1 MPFTYKKQAFGLPEV
16 LVGLFILFCG
26 LGVVVRLFH
35 SGMRYS
41 ARTQR
46 TARGAMVA
54 RKHLERARGW
64 LHQTANW
71 DAMGSYPG
79 LGSWVQDGDCP
90 EYEVRVELL
99 SFTGLNPCTT
109 FESSQPGTQRSLTA
123 SYRRV
128 KVSVR
133 LDGKAVCDLA
143 SLVGE
148 PRRTIDPSTAV
159 QITAAG
165 PTTLSQNGTLNLSVQ
180 LKASDGTVIQDQF
193 FHWRVAPGTGNG
205 TVVALTR
212 DGRSALFTHKLVL
225 TSGRTRF
232 VNGQLFVKASTRY
245 YGQPLESQLGLT
257 LGP

>member
-1 MPFTYKKQAFGLPEV
+1 M
-16 LVGLFILFCG
+16 GLFILLCG
-26 LGVVVRLFH
+26 LGVVVQLFH
-35 SGMRYS
+35 SGLRYS

-71 DAMGSYPG
+71 DAMGGYPS
-79 LGSWVQDGDCP
+79 LGAWVQDGDCP

-99 SFTGLNPCTT
+99 PFTGLNPCST
-109 FESSQPGTQRSLTA
+109 FESSQPGAQRSLTA
-123 SYRRV
+123 SYKRL

-133 LDGKAVCDLA
+133 QDGKAVCDLA

-148 PRRTIDPSTAV
+148 PRRTIDLATAL

-165 PTTLSQNGTLNLSVQ
+165 PTTLTQNGTLNLSVQ
-180 LKASDGTVIQDQF
+180 LKATDGVVIQDQF
-193 FHWRVAPGTGNG
+193 FNWRVAQKTGNG
-205 TVVALTR
+205 MVVALTR
-212 DGRSALFTHKLVL
+212 DGRTALFTHKLVL
-225 TSGRTRF
+225 SNGRTRF
-232 VNGQLFVKASTRY
+232 VNGQVFVKAMTRY
-245 YGQPLESQLGLT
+245 FGQPLESQIELT